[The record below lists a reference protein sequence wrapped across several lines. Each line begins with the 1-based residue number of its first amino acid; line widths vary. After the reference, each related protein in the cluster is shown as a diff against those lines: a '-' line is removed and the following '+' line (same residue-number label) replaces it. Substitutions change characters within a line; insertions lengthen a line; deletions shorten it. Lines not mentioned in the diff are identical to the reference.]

1 MPSLPSLYPAD
12 PQSLLPSPPPQSQLQ
27 ISDSSFTLHPGE
39 SLLEQLRVTPL
50 VAGMLRITGLQW
62 VLNDAVEGRREFS
75 VVGRRRKHPKGDR

>member
-1 MPSLPSLYPAD
+1 M
-12 PQSLLPSPPPQSQLQ
+12 
-27 ISDSSFTLHPGE
+27 
-39 SLLEQLRVTPL
+39 TPL